1 MSDRKRTTVT
11 IIETH
16 EVWII
21 RRAVPELSEVEVLTP
36 DGIVEP
42 LQIPRLRE
50 LNNCTETNEP
60 SEEEES

>member
-1 MSDRKRTTVT
+1 MSDKKRTTVT

-21 RRAVPELSEVEVLTP
+21 RTEVPELSEVEVLTP

-50 LNNCTETNEP
+50 LNNYTETNEP